1 MVHARGFDL
10 LHHSLKCSS
19 AMWLMEDWVS
29 PEWMHFRSFCL
40 LSPGA
45 LWLKRLP
52 FNWTVS
58 NFSLVSKCFTDA
70 LIWQKSRRSRL
81 CFFFFFIRKVSADT
95 RSLKLL
101 DLAIIPLL
109 LSVTILLSFHLF
121 VKSKT
126 MVLLLESKVLE
137 KRFWT
142 WSLWVEFRGL
152 WTRVR
157 NNFTLIFTDL

>member
-1 MVHARGFDL
+1 MGHARGFDL
-10 LHHSLKCSS
+10 LRHSLKCSS
-19 AMWLMEDWVS
+19 TMWLMEDWVS

-58 NFSLVSKCFTDA
+58 NSLWFPSVYRCIDLTKV
-70 LIWQKSRRSRL
+70 KEVKVV
-81 CFFFFFIRKVSADT
+81 FFFFYKESADT

-101 DLAIIPLL
+101 DRAIIPLL

-137 KRFWT
+137 KRSWT
-142 WSLWVEFRGL
+142 WSLWAEFRGL

-157 NNFTLIFTDL
+157 NNFTFIFTDL